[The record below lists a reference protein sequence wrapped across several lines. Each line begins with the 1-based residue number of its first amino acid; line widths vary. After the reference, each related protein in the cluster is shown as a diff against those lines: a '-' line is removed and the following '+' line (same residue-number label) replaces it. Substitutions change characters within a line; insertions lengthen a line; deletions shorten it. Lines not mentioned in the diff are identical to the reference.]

1 MTRGARRSRGDGS
14 EMGREAAPCPSSSNV
29 PKTEAERQGE
39 DAGERKQIR
48 MKVAEIAAKL
58 AAANRNY
65 LLDEIGGLDVS
76 NSGSHVLQE

>member
-1 MTRGARRSRGDGS
+1 MQDGGMT
-14 EMGREAAPCPSSSNV
+14 ECAAPFLSSSNV

-48 MKVAEIAAKL
+48 MKVAVIAAKL